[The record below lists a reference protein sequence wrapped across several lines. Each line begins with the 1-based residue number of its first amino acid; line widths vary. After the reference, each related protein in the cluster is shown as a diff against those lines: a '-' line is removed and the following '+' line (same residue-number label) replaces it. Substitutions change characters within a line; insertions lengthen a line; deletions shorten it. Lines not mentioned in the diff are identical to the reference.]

1 MRQSYLPVN
10 KLKDAPPA
18 EKYEGKPSYPQH
30 LKLLS
35 YPCQPSHANDLAG
48 RKPEEFMHEK
58 GPGLGAQISQG
69 VHNLKEKVVPHH
81 KDK

>member
-1 MRQSYLPVN
+1 MKARHH
-10 KLKDAPPA
+10 
-18 EKYEGKPSYPQH
+18 PQH
-30 LKLLS
+30 LELLS
-35 YPCQPSHANDLAG
+35 YRQLSHANDLAG

-69 VHNLKEKVVPHH
+69 VHNLKEKVIHH